1 MEWTKG
7 PYRISDDR
15 SELDLF
21 FIASALQRSYW
32 AADRPREI
40 VEQSLDNSLCF
51 GLYQGDRQL
60 GFARV
65 VTDKVTFAWICDV
78 IVDEDQRGVG
88 LGKWLM
94 ECLEEHPGP
103 GQVAHGVPGGASGR
117 EGRRPATVAHP
128 RRPRPLRA
136 VRLQRV

>member
-7 PYRISDDR
+7 PYRISDDQ

-40 VEQSLDNSLCF
+40 VEQSIRNSLCF

-65 VTDKVTFAWICDV
+65 VTDKCTFAWICDV
-78 IVDEDQRGVG
+78 VVDEDQRGAG

-94 ECLEEHPGP
+94 EVLEEHPDVSGV
-103 GQVAHGVPGGASGR
+103 GQQLLRTRDAHGLYEQFGYAVCDAMAK
-117 EGRRPATVAHP
+117 RPKGEP
-128 RRPRPLRA
+128 DLF
-136 VRLQRV
+136 